1 MDLLGEDGLQVPHH
15 RLLVDG
21 PGRGV
26 DGLADVRPEGSMARE
41 GCQPYLDRGVP
52 GAARSS
58 SATSRLMVRGSEGGL
73 AGNRPSAAFS
83 GEAAAI
89 FLGLV
94 GKGMMGLC

>member
-1 MDLLGEDGLQVPHH
+1 MVSRSLTTAFLLM
-15 RLLVDG
+15 
-21 PGRGV
+21 GRGEESMALQMS
-26 DGLADVRPEGSMARE
+26 DLRGSMARE